1 MVVVL
6 PLIVGALAEHEQSEE
21 EAAAAAVAQH
31 PGP

>member
-1 MVVVL
+1 MVVL

-21 EAAAAAVAQH
+21 EAAAAAAVAQH